1 MAKNM
6 YSIKHKATNILLKLI
21 NKLTPIR
28 TVPLLYIYDSEQNLI
43 AKEIDDGYPS
53 SISFGTYYIK
63 DMGDVI
69 IFD

>member
-1 MAKNM
+1 M
-6 YSIKHKATNILLKLI
+6 YSMRHKATNILLKLI

-43 AKEIDDGYPS
+43 AKEVYDGHPLSVSY
-53 SISFGTYYIK
+53 GTYYIK
-63 DMGDVI
+63 DMGNVV

>member
-1 MAKNM
+1 M

-43 AKEIDDGYPS
+43 AKAISDGNTLHYPLPY
-53 SISFGTYYIK
+53 GTYYIC
-63 DMGDVI
+63 DMGNAI